1 MRAMRQPAAH
11 EASST
16 PSLHQHGSFDDLSR
30 CNEGRL
36 EPPCAS
42 FAPLAP
48 APSCSLLVVPKSRTW
63 ATTRNDLQDAKQSEV
78 PAGNTVTRR
87 ASGVVGGSALQ
98 RSMAAGAQAGRTSPR
113 GVCVVIIMTSCVG
126 AVGSDERAHACSA
139 SRRFM
144 SLHVYSNY

>member
-1 MRAMRQPAAH
+1 MLAAA
-11 EASST
+11 EKKIAG
-16 PSLHQHGSFDDLSR
+16 PSDQDQTCHVCTQGSNLRHRVVALS
-30 CNEGRL
+30 
-36 EPPCAS
+36 
-42 FAPLAP
+42 
-48 APSCSLLVVPKSRTW
+48 
-63 ATTRNDLQDAKQSEV
+63 
-78 PAGNTVTRR
+78 TVTRR

-98 RSMAAGAQAGRTSPR
+98 WSMAVGAQAGRTSPR

>member
-1 MRAMRQPAAH
+1 MRAMRQPAPH
-11 EASST
+11 E
-16 PSLHQHGSFDDLSR
+16 GV
-30 CNEGRL
+30 L
-36 EPPCAS
+36 ESPRAS

-48 APSCSLLVVPKSRTW
+48 APICSLLVVPKSRTW
-63 ATTRNDLQDAKQSEV
+63 ATTRFDLRDAKQSEV
-78 PAGNTVTRR
+78 QAGNTMKRR
-87 ASGVVGGSALQ
+87 ASVVLGGGTLQ

-144 SLHVYSNY
+144 SLHVYLGTRTVLNY

>member
-1 MRAMRQPAAH
+1 MKPH
-11 EASST
+11 VPVLH
-16 PSLHQHGSFDDLSR
+16 PSHLPQF
-30 CNEGRL
+30 
-36 EPPCAS
+36 
-42 FAPLAP
+42 
-48 APSCSLLVVPKSRTW
+48 CSLLVVPKSRTW

-98 RSMAAGAQAGRTSPR
+98 RSMAVGAQPGRTSPR

-144 SLHVYSNY
+144 SRSLSACVLVQY